1 MVADGNG
8 RISRLNNDDD
18 DDDNGRGTL
27 APVTLPSVTIDN
39 LYFLPLRDHH
49 PISNSDSR
57 SSSGSGSSSSSV
69 IDFGGRVLRNVRVE
83 ESSFEMIPKEEAGRL
98 YDDDDDS
105 DDDNDDNDV
114 MMMKLVGY

>member
-57 SSSGSGSSSSSV
+57 SSSSSSV

-105 DDDNDDNDV
+105 DDDDNDDDNDDG
-114 MMMKLVGY
+114 L

>member
-18 DDDNGRGTL
+18 DGAL

-57 SSSGSGSSSSSV
+57 SSSSSSSSV

-98 YDDDDDS
+98 LMIYDDD
-105 DDDNDDNDV
+105 
-114 MMMKLVGY
+114 L

>member
-18 DDDNGRGTL
+18 DGAL

-49 PISNSDSR
+49 PIANSDSR
-57 SSSGSGSSSSSV
+57 SSSSSSSSSV

-83 ESSFEMIPKEEAGRL
+83 EISFEMIPKEEAGKL
-98 YDDDDDS
+98 LMVMID
-105 DDDNDDNDV
+105 DV
-114 MMMKLVGY
+114 MMDD